1 MNYVRWQGGEKKSEK
16 TKKKKEKKK
25 GGGPFFSVLYL
36 FLYTLQNL
44 KIIVKEY

>member
-25 GGGPFFSVLYL
+25 GGGPFFFCPLS
-36 FLYTLQNL
+36 FLIYTSKFENHC
-44 KIIVKEY
+44 